1 MPSIEMSGLEKQLRA
16 NKPSKVY
23 FIYGNE
29 AYLKR
34 KAVERLLEVCV
45 DADTE
50 DFNYQRFFGSDVDIR
65 EVDDAS
71 GQLPI
76 MAEHRCILLEDYDI
90 VRASADAL
98 ERLCDCISNMPDM
111 NVLII
116 WQNGIESSPKDK
128 KVDRIV
134 KLCSKVGSVMKLDI
148 PRTGELAMLLCEKAE
163 EFGCRLIKND
173 AYYLIDRCGRDMTT
187 LYGELE
193 KLAIYSGKKGITKE
207 AIDLICPSSVEADV
221 FKISKS
227 ILQGK
232 NDDAFKI
239 VERLLAQKVKPVE
252 IFSQLGSNFIDLYRA
267 KCASG
272 AGLSLEQI
280 QEAFPGDYDDKKK
293 FRITDALDEHSHYSL
308 AVLRRYIELLYNAE
322 LDLKS
327 GRIDRKTCLE
337 QLVARLCAAK
347 NEGRR

>member
-1 MPSIEMSGLEKQLRA
+1 MPLIEMSGLEKQLKA
-16 NKPSKVY
+16 NKPSRVY
-23 FIYGNE
+23 FIYGSE

-34 KAVERLLEVCV
+34 KAVERILAVCV
-45 DADTE
+45 DAETE
-50 DFNYQRFFGSDVDIR
+50 DFNYQRFFGSDADIR

-90 VRASADAL
+90 VHASTENI
-98 ERLCDCISNMPDM
+98 ERLCECISNMPEM

-116 WQNGIESSPKDK
+116 WQNGVESSPKDK
-128 KVDRIV
+128 KIDKIA

-148 PRTGELAMLLCEKAE
+148 PRMGELAMLLCEKADE
-163 EFGCRLIKND
+163 LGCRLVKND

-187 LYGELE
+187 LYGEIE
-193 KLAIYSGKKGITKE
+193 KLAIYSGKKAITKE
-207 AIDLICPSSVEADV
+207 AIDLICPTSVEADV
-221 FKISKS
+221 FKISKN

-232 NDDAFKI
+232 NDEAFKL
-239 VERLLAQKVKPVE
+239 VERLLAQKVNPIE
-252 IFSQLGSNFIDLYRA
+252 IFSQLGSNFVDLYRV

-272 AGLSLEQI
+272 AGYSIEQI
-280 QEAFPGDYDDKKK
+280 QEAYPGDYDEKKK
-293 FRITDALDEHSHYSL
+293 FRLNDALDAHSHYSL

-337 QLVARLCAAK
+337 QLIARLCAAK

>member
-1 MPSIEMSGLEKQLRA
+1 LPLIEMSGLEKQLKA
-16 NKPSKVY
+16 NKPSRVY

-34 KAVERLLEVCV
+34 KAVERVLEVCV
-45 DADTE
+45 DEETA
-50 DFNYQRFFGSDVDIR
+50 DFNYQRFFGNDVDIR

-90 VRASADAL
+90 VHASADNID
-98 ERLCDCISNMPDM
+98 RLCNCISNMPEM
-111 NVLII
+111 NVLVI
-116 WQNGIESSPKDK
+116 WQNGAETPHKDK
-128 KVDRIV
+128 KVEKIA
-134 KLCSKVGSVMKLDI
+134 KLCGKEGSVMKLDI
-148 PRTGELAMLLCEKAE
+148 PRMSELAMLLCEKAE
-163 EFGCRLIKND
+163 ELGCRLVKND

-193 KLAIYSGKKGITKE
+193 KLAIYSGKKAITKE
-207 AIDLICPSSVEADV
+207 AIDLVCSTSIEGDV

-232 NDDAFKI
+232 NDDAFRT
-239 VERLLAQKVKPVE
+239 VERLLAQKVNPIE
-252 IFSQLGSNFIDLYRA
+252 IFSQLGSNFVDLYRV
-267 KCASG
+267 KCAFG
-272 AGLSLEQI
+272 AGYSAEQL
-280 QEAFPGDYDDKKK
+280 QEAYPGDYNESKK
-293 FRITDALDEHSHYSL
+293 FRLKDATEIYSGYSL

-327 GRIDRKTCLE
+327 GKIDRKTCLE